1 MNENQISTMEEGDNQ
16 EEITVEL
23 ETENLQSI
31 QLARRSLI
39 AKILADKPLNKG
51 VVRSILCKAWGEDK
65 VTQATDMGVNLFLF
79 LFSDKNLVQEIQIHG
94 LPLDMLNT
102 NNAAKIINR
111 IGDVLEVENPE
122 VEGRLLRT
130 FIRVRALINIQKPF
144 VTGWHEQK
152 VCYKE
157 KVMSTI
163 DPNVAKYNARLG
175 VPPAKSIMSIAKEQN
190 FWRDKGT
197 QKNKEESRHQKRDEG
212 RGSNSGTQPD
222 QGSGADCVAPDFH
235 VPQPIK
241 ETIVTAVSDVVPP
254 NQKGKMVVDVNIPAV
269 RHFGS
274 SSGVRTPDFIQYHQI
289 MVHSQSAKDKNGL
302 GSTLGFK
309 AFGPLINATPSGPPE
324 VPITKVDLKEGKQGP
339 GLGPDN
345 LDLLKINTESIG
357 LHKDPV
363 LLDFPSPPKKR
374 YQGAD
379 LDPTQVRKVRK
390 FISKQRPVDYY
401 VEFPDDEE
409 DGSNQTDPLKIQHE
423 EESKLISGWNNS
435 LSLKRY
441 WEDAFVDATHLF
453 DGSWEKQKRV
463 KAQEGGKAFFH
474 ELAHLETH
482 FEEDV
487 TEAGEAGLKLPH
499 LNQ

>member
-1 MNENQISTMEEGDNQ
+1 MEEGDNQ

-51 VVRSILCKAWGEDK
+51 AVRSILCKAWGEDK
-65 VTQATDMGVNLFLF
+65 RWLPQASVYELDFTKISFW
-79 LFSDKNLVQEIQIHG
+79 IQIHG

-130 FIRVRALINIQKPF
+130 FIRVRALINIQKPL
-144 VTGWHEQK
+144 VTGCWVPRKNLPKIWIFFKYEKLQNICFNYGILGHEQK
-152 VCYKE
+152 VCSKE

-163 DPNVAKYNARLG
+163 DQNVAKYNARLG
-175 VPPAKSIMSIAKEQN
+175 VPPAKSIISIVKEQN

-212 RGSNSGTQPD
+212 RGSNSGAQPD

-302 GSTLGFK
+302 GSTLGSK
-309 AFGPLINATPSGPPE
+309 AFGPSINATPSGPPE

-339 GLGPDN
+339 GLGPDI
-345 LDLLKINTESIG
+345 LDLLKINTEFIG

-363 LLDFPSPPKKR
+363 LLDFPSPPKNR

-409 DGSNQTDPLKIQHE
+409 DGSNQTDPLKIQQE

-463 KAQEGGKAFFH
+463 KAQEGGKAFSRN
-474 ELAHLETH
+474 LLT
-482 FEEDV
+482 
-487 TEAGEAGLKLPH
+487 
-499 LNQ
+499 